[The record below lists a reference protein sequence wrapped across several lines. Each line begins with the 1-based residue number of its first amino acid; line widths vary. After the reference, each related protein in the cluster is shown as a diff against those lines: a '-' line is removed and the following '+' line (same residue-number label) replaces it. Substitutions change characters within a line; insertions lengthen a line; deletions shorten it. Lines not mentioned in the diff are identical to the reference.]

1 MHWYG
6 KKMGSA
12 YLLLTIG
19 SVAQLCFPDIAWV
32 LIPAIAVF
40 LGFRKESY

>member
-12 YLLLTIG
+12 YLLLTVG
-19 SVAQLCFPDIAWV
+19 SVSQLYFPDLVWV
-32 LIPAIAVF
+32 LIPAIAVV
-40 LGFRKESY
+40 LGFKRKTC